1 MPPSASRPTEV
12 RITASYAFERWALL
26 LSTVVLALSVFVL
39 TPNAFAIL
47 VLAELS
53 ILALFLNRRY
63 HSFSE
68 VRKKSE
74 LASGLRKTQKEVRRL
89 QAELARL
96 ARDEREL
103 EQSEQVEVATALQR
117 LQTQFE
123 SSELSRCYLPL
134 ATIRGIGQQ
143 LKNRLVGAGI
153 YSASDI
159 TYWGVQRVY
168 GIGQKRAAGLTAW
181 RQQCESA
188 IRRRVPRHLPSSE
201 ESQIR
206 SRYPA
211 LRTALQ
217 AQELDKRKRLADNSL
232 KLTRLQRESGAYLLV
247 TSSMYLRGVLF
258 PSSGRPAASQVQPA
272 PTQASAQQPGVGVAP
287 AWYRR
292 RLVKAVALGVAS
304 LALVFCYVVFSRFG
318 AASDR
323 TESTGPR
330 IAPTQTG
337 IALLDP
343 TLEDTPQAGNT
354 AAPSATRPTTRP
366 SPSPAT
372 ASATPALS
380 PTSRATGTASLSPPT
395 TATATLYTVQE
406 GDTLAKLAKKFG
418 VTLDDLVAVNEIE
431 DPDRIEVGTV
441 LVIPRP
447 TSNALTRTETETSTR
462 IATAGV
468 SAKTATSTPT
478 LVADGTG
485 PAD

>member
-1 MPPSASRPTEV
+1 
-12 RITASYAFERWALL
+12 
-26 LSTVVLALSVFVL
+26 
-39 TPNAFAIL
+39 
-47 VLAELS
+47 
-53 ILALFLNRRY
+53 
-63 HSFSE
+63 
-68 VRKKSE
+68 
-74 LASGLRKTQKEVRRL
+74 
-89 QAELARL
+89 
-96 ARDEREL
+96 
-103 EQSEQVEVATALQR
+103 
-117 LQTQFE
+117 
-123 SSELSRCYLPL
+123 
-134 ATIRGIGQQ
+134 
-143 LKNRLVGAGI
+143 
-153 YSASDI
+153 
-159 TYWGVQRVY
+159 
-168 GIGQKRAAGLTAW
+168 
-181 RQQCESA
+181 
-188 IRRRVPRHLPSSE
+188 
-201 ESQIR
+201 
-206 SRYPA
+206 
-211 LRTALQ
+211 
-217 AQELDKRKRLADNSL
+217 
-232 KLTRLQRESGAYLLV
+232 LQRESGAYLLV